1 MVRNRRARVKHALV
15 SPRRIPY
22 AGCGSGPRGAGGRTM
37 TPMLRKIERDV
48 KRFRQIV
55 RGVVK
60 KDFRKYLTQGEL
72 IGRQGRHVVSIPLP
86 QIEIPRFRFGE
97 KESGGVGSGEGGRGD
112 AVEGAPGTE
121 DRKSVV

>member
-1 MVRNRRARVKHALV
+1 
-15 SPRRIPY
+15 
-22 AGCGSGPRGAGGRTM
+22 M

-48 KRFRQIV
+48 KRSRQLV

-72 IGRQGRHVVSIPLP
+72 IGRQGRHAVSIPLP

-97 KESGGVGSGEGGRGD
+97 KEAGGVGSGAGGTGD
-112 AVEGAPGTE
+112 AVQGAPGTE
-121 DRKSVV
+121 PGDHILEEIGRAHV